1 MIDHNVRTIII
12 GGGVI
17 ANENI
22 REAFQK
28 MTSIDFVDVGL
39 HIPEIE
45 HSTDNAIMIAVAGY
59 MRFMNKGE
67 SLEKDFK
74 ASGNLGL

>member
-1 MIDHNVRTIII
+1 
-12 GGGVI
+12 
-17 ANENI
+17 
-22 REAFQK
+22 

-59 MRFMNKGE
+59 MRFMNKGKVWRRILRRVE
-67 SLEKDFK
+67 IWGCKKREHNPRRSC
-74 ASGNLGL
+74 SQ